1 MSSEECFAL
10 LHLWFCSPW
19 ELPLPQ
25 PHDIKIPPGL
35 QGQAPMLLPFC
46 LPCWKSFLH
55 LKSLKHFIFYILYDN
70 KCQLCTRHAVLDVKG
85 SQINRSCSLASS
97 DKREWIMVE
106 DIIARIEIWILY
118 MLWGRCTE
126 RSNSQSEFLCQK
138 IKLYV
143 FYDLTYKMYVSG
155 KSGNGTRNC
164 KDSFYINRRMM
175 SGFVKIS
182 FFVVTFQ

>member
-1 MSSEECFAL
+1 
-10 LHLWFCSPW
+10 
-19 ELPLPQ
+19 
-25 PHDIKIPPGL
+25 
-35 QGQAPMLLPFC
+35 
-46 LPCWKSFLH
+46 
-55 LKSLKHFIFYILYDN
+55 
-70 KCQLCTRHAVLDVKG
+70 
-85 SQINRSCSLASS
+85 
-97 DKREWIMVE
+97 MVE